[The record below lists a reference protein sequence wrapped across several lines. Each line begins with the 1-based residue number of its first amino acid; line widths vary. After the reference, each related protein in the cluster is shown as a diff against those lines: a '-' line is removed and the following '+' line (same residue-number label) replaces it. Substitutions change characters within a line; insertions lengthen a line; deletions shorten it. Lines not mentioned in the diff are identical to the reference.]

1 MWLSARVPVRQP
13 ETGTRVMYES
23 LCQWGERGYSVGC

>member
-1 MWLSARVPVRQP
+1 MWTP
-13 ETGTRVMYES
+13 TTREQHSRKTLKLVMYES